1 MNMNLT
7 WRSAVV
13 IIAVPIALTAC
24 SGRSAEPPAS
34 DPTTTAK
41 AKAADRTT
49 AGQQL
54 PAAEKIVNEPDA
66 RKDVTLAGCS
76 TQDGGWRAIGKI
88 KNTKKESLDY
98 TIVISFTNEKST
110 VLARSIEKVTV
121 AAGKSK
127 DWAAEARFRAP
138 KKVVCVLRGVDRS

>member
-1 MNMNLT
+1 MTMNLT
-7 WRSAVV
+7 WRTAA
-13 IIAVPIALTAC
+13 ILIAAPVALVAC
-24 SGRSAEPPAS
+24 SGKSSEQPTGGSATKA
-34 DPTTTAK
+34 DVADRPTTS
-41 AKAADRTT
+41 
-49 AGQQL
+49 QQL
-54 PAAEKIVNEPDA
+54 PVEEKIVNEPDA

-76 TQDGGWRAIGKI
+76 TQDGGWRATGKI

-110 VLARSIEKVTV
+110 VLARSVEKVTV

-127 DWAAEARFRAP
+127 SWQAEARFQAP